1 LTHFLAA
8 LLYGVTPTD
17 PLTFIGVAFLLM
29 LVALAAAY
37 LPARR
42 AIRIDPMA
50 ALRCE

>member
-1 LTHFLAA
+1 
-8 LLYGVTPTD
+8 
-17 PLTFIGVAFLLM
+17 M

-42 AIRIDPMA
+42 AIRIDPMV